1 MTRFGAHELIGMTL
15 RALVACLIILS
26 AVYPVQAQTLGMR
39 HPAPSPDGSKIC
51 FGYEGDLWV
60 VSSQGGN
67 AARLTVHVGYESFP
81 VWSPDGKTIAF
92 SSDRNGNFD
101 VFIIPA
107 SGGKEVQL
115 TWHSEDDFVSGW
127 STDSRRILFHSRRDQ
142 DFEQVWEIAIIGGR
156 ERPLTQIESFFG
168 TKTSDNEKVIF
179 TRGAIPWWRKG
190 YRGSA
195 NCDIYSKDLK
205 SGDIEQLT
213 YFNGNDLYG
222 CIVPGSA
229 ELVYL
234 SDSVGTYNLFRRNL
248 VGGTVVQMTNHR
260 LDVHHPCLSS
270 DGSLIAYELAGEIY
284 LYDLK
289 SLQGRK
295 LLVQVISSDKINDI
309 TLFSAD
315 SGLSE
320 FAIAPDGNSLAYIV
334 GGEVFCR
341 SLGDEDERRLT
352 TSVASERDIFWAESA
367 QQLALVSRSGS
378 SFAIQL
384 LSSNDTQRPSLH
396 TTHDLSVE
404 ILVKSDQSLRS
415 PQMSPTQA
423 RIAFVRGEVQLVVT
437 ELNKMTERTIAD
449 KNPIG
454 DFAWSPDGRYI
465 VFTQRDGNWDNEL
478 FIGDSESGAIE
489 KICTVQS
496 WYRNPRFS
504 SDGRLIYFIDD
515 GDIYYLYLDQ
525 QVSEMTHSQRRE
537 YFRSSS
543 QPSSRTASPVAIDFE
558 AIGSRF
564 QRFTESGNIIDVVMT
579 PNSEGF
585 VFSTANDELYHQ
597 QVDEVRPRLLAD
609 GISKPRGMQFRGE
622 SNEFVVSDATGRL
635 YSIDTEDGIS
645 HRVAY
650 RAEWSVSRREQHRQM
665 FADVWGE
672 ITNRFYDKALHGT
685 DWEAVRDAYAARIDS
700 YSELV
705 DFHDLLR
712 EMLGQ
717 VNASHLNIW
726 PNHREDRETGM
737 IGVLPDYEDNSA
749 GVIVLEIL
757 PDSPGARK
765 ISQIEPLDKITAIG
779 GTKLETAV
787 NYFAPLEST
796 SGHEVKIDLINRGGI
811 TRSVFLNPV
820 SQDEY
825 RDLCWRA
832 REARARKSV
841 DLQSQNR
848 VGYVALQQ
856 ISAASVMQFEETLK
870 GLSQN
875 KEALVIDLRGNSGG
889 SEHDR
894 LLAILARKPYIQHRP
909 RLGQSGSDS
918 PWAFSGPVALLVDER
933 TSSDAEI
940 VAQGFKELG
949 LGEVI
954 GVTTYG
960 AVIGTE
966 KKVMADGSVL
976 SVPTVGW
983 YTMSDQNL
991 ENQGVSPDLTIQLD
1005 LTKADRGEDNQLSET
1020 VSRLMGKLR

>member
-1 MTRFGAHELIGMTL
+1 MTRFGAHELIVMTL
-15 RALVACLIILS
+15 RALFACLISLL
-26 AVYPVQAQTLGMR
+26 AVYPVQAQTVGMR
-39 HPAPSPDGSKIC
+39 HPAPSPDGSRIC

-60 VSSQGGN
+60 VSSQGGT
-67 AARLTVHVGYESFP
+67 ATRLTVHVGYESFP
-81 VWSPDGKTIAF
+81 VWSPDGKHIAF

-107 SGGKEVQL
+107 VGGKEVQL

-127 STDSRRILFHSRRDQ
+127 SPDSRRILFHSRRDQ
-142 DFEQVWEIAIIGGR
+142 IFEQVWEIAFIGGR

-168 TKTSDNEKVIF
+168 SKTADNEKVIF

-195 NCDIYSKDLK
+195 NCDIFSKDLK
-205 SGDIEQLT
+205 SGNIEQLT
-213 YFNGNDLYG
+213 YFDGNDLYG

-234 SDSVGTYNLFRRNL
+234 SDSTGIYNLFRRNL

-260 LDVHHPCLSS
+260 LDVHHPCLSA

-295 LLVQVISSDKINDI
+295 LLVQAISSEKINDI
-309 TLFSAD
+309 TPFSAD

-320 FAIAPDGNSLAYIV
+320 FTIAPDGNSLAYTV

-352 TSVASERDIFWAESA
+352 ASAATERDIFWANDA
-367 QQLALVSRSGS
+367 QKLVLVSRSGG
-378 SFAIQL
+378 SFAIQIL
-384 LSSNDTQRPSLH
+384 GSGDSQRPLLQ
-396 TTHDLSVE
+396 TTHDLNVE
-404 ILVKSDQSLRS
+404 TPVKSDQPLRS
-415 PQMSPTQA
+415 PQVSPTQA
-423 RIAFVRGEVQLVVT
+423 RLAFVRGEAQLVVMD
-437 ELNKMTERTIAD
+437 LNKLTERTIAD
-449 KNPIG
+449 KNPVG

-478 FIGDSESGAIE
+478 FIGDSESGEIE
-489 KICTVQS
+489 TISTVQS
-496 WYRNPRFS
+496 WYRNPQFS
-504 SDGRLIYFIDD
+504 ADGRLIYFIDD
-515 GDIYYLYLDQ
+515 GDIYYFYLDR
-525 QVSEMTHSQRRE
+525 QVSEMTQSQRRE
-537 YFRSSS
+537 YFRSSA

-564 QRFTESGNIIDVVMT
+564 RRLTESGNIVDVVLT
-579 PNSEGF
+579 PNSSGF
-585 VFSTANDELYHQ
+585 LFSTTNDAIYLQ
-597 QVDEVRPRLLAD
+597 QIDE
-609 GISKPRGMQFRGE
+609 ISPQLVTDAILQPRGMQFRGE
-622 SNEFVVSDATGRL
+622 SNEFVVSDAAGRL
-635 YSIDTEDGIS
+635 HSIDIEDGIS
-645 HRVAY
+645 HRIAY
-650 RAEWSVSRREQHRQM
+650 RAEWSVSRRGQYRQI

-672 ITNRFYDKALHGT
+672 IKNRFYDNALHGT
-685 DWEAVRDAYAARIDS
+685 DWEAVREAYSSRIES
-700 YSELV
+700 YSEV
-705 DFHDLLR
+705 NDFHDLLR

-717 VNASHLNIW
+717 INASHLNIW
-726 PNHREDRETGM
+726 PNHRGTRETGM

-749 GVIVLEIL
+749 GVIVLEVL
-757 PDSPGARK
+757 PESPAARK
-765 ISQIEPLDKITAIG
+765 ISQIQPLDKITAIG
-779 GTKLETAV
+779 GTRLETAS
-787 NYFAPLEST
+787 NYFAPLMGA
-796 SGHEVKIDLINRGGI
+796 SGQEVKIDLINRGGI
-811 TRSVFLNPV
+811 TRSVFLNPL

-825 RDLCWRA
+825 RDLCWRS
-832 REARARKSV
+832 REGRARKAV
-841 DLQSQNR
+841 DVQSQNR

-856 ISAASVMQFEETLK
+856 ISATSVAQFEETLK
-870 GLSQN
+870 TLSQN
-875 KEALVIDLRGNSGG
+875 KEALIIDLRGNSGG

-894 LLAILARKPYIQHRP
+894 LLAILARKPYIKHRP
-909 RLGQSGSDS
+909 RVGQSGSDS
-918 PWAFSGPVALLVDER
+918 PWAFSGPITLLVDER

-983 YTMSDQNL
+983 YTLSDQNL
-991 ENQGVSPDLTIQLD
+991 ENQGVSPDVTLQLD
-1005 LTKADRGEDNQLSET
+1005 LNKADRGEDSQLSEA
-1020 VSRLMGKLR
+1020 VARMMGKLR